1 MLGQNRR
8 TQSFTKLKTAMEND
22 ILARFP
28 TIATH
33 INAINIDNAR
43 MSPLSADIKSAG
55 IGFAV
60 DSKVCAKE
68 ALPFGVNAQKA
79 MRTEVSD
86 ATKAYID
93 TQMDSLMKSGKTEA
107 EAHKIVQ
114 DSLEP
119 VMGFDPATRQYVV
132 SARAPK
138 NSIAGANNDS
148 LLEQTSIPM
157 WNIGWLTKILKQP
170 FATSHAKNL
179 VSVES
184 FNNPWADVIGM
195 FKESFEG
202 YGKLSNVA
210 RGNFKQNNS
219 NPVTNEASQIVD
231 EVFNIS
237 VDYESDIMED
247 IKAKQSG
254 NFVTGQIKADREKY
268 AMMVLDRMQDA
279 LIYYGSDEAGI
290 DGLADV
296 ATVQVYDGTPLYD
309 IFTSQTSTTR
319 GSDIVR
325 AMNKLIGDFLRQNH
339 YMARE
344 VMINCSE
351 YVFQAL
357 TQTVYSDVYNP
368 ASPLQIL
375 QGNFKGRNELDGGL
389 VQVKYTI
396 VSDTMLNPSVTGG
409 EQNPFNPEK
418 ADYLFITVPKI
429 EDALS
434 GVQDSLI
441 IHPELLKSY
450 VVPALWQRNGLL
462 YTMYKRLGG
471 VIAPVEGTVL
481 CVKGFG
487 YRED

>member
-1 MLGQNRR
+1 MLGQTNKV
-8 TQSFTKLKTAMEND
+8 SYTKLKTAMEND
-22 ILARFP
+22 IMNRFP
-28 TIATH
+28 AISQH
-33 INAINIDNAR
+33 ISAINIDKNHI
-43 MSPLSADIKSAG
+43 SGDIRSAG
-55 IGFAV
+55 LGMAM

-68 ALPFGVNAQKA
+68 ALPLGVNPQKA
-79 MRTEVSD
+79 IRTEISD
-86 ATKAYID
+86 ATKKYID
-93 TQMDSLMKSGKTEA
+93 TQMDSLMKSGMSEA
-107 EAHKIVQ
+107 EAHKKVQ

-119 VMGFDPATRQYVV
+119 VMGFDPATKQYVI

-138 NSIAGANNDS
+138 SDSPIIGANKDS

-157 WNIGWLTKILKQP
+157 WNIGWLTKIIKQP

-184 FNNPWADVIGM
+184 FNNPWADVIGL

-237 VDYESDIMED
+237 VDYESDVMED
-247 IKAKQSG
+247 IKAKQAG
-254 NFVTGQIKADREKY
+254 NFITGQIKSDREKY

-279 LIYYGSDEAGI
+279 LIYFGSDEAGI

-296 ATVQVYDGTPLYD
+296 ATVEAYTGTPLYD
-309 IFTSQTSTTR
+309 IFTSTTSTTR

-325 AMNKLIGDFLRQNH
+325 AMNKVIGDFLRENH
-339 YMARE
+339 YMARK
-344 VMINCSE
+344 VVINVSE

-389 VQVKYTI
+389 VSVAYEI

-409 EQNPFNPEK
+409 EQNPFNPNHY
-418 ADYLFITVPKI
+418 DYMFITTPTI
-429 EDALS
+429 EDAM
-434 GVQDSLI
+434 GTQDSLI

-450 VVPALWQRNGLL
+450 VVPAMWQRQGLL
-462 YTMYKRLGG
+462 YTMYKRIGG
-471 VIAPVEGTVL
+471 VIAPVEGTVK
-481 CVKGFG
+481 VVTGFG
-487 YRED
+487 YAED

>member
-1 MLGQNRR
+1 MLGQ
-8 TQSFTKLKTAMEND
+8 TKTRSYTKIKTAMEND
-22 ILARFP
+22 IVNRFP
-28 TIATH
+28 TIAKH

-43 MSPLSADIKSAG
+43 LNPLSADIRSAG
-55 IGFAV
+55 IGMAM
-60 DSKVCAKE
+60 DSKVCGKE
-68 ALPFGVNAQKA
+68 ALPFGVDPKKA
-79 MRTEVSD
+79 IRTEISD

-93 TQMDSLMKSGKTEA
+93 TQMDSLMKAGKTEA

-132 SARAPK
+132 GARAPK
-138 NSIAGANNDS
+138 NSIAGATNDS

-157 WNIGWLTKILKQP
+157 WNIGWLTKIIKQP

-184 FNNPWADVIGM
+184 FNNPWADVIGL

-237 VDYESDIMED
+237 VDYESDVMED

-279 LIYYGSDEAGI
+279 LIYYGSEEAGI

-296 ATVQVYDGTPLYD
+296 ATVEDYNGTPLYD
-309 IFTSQTSTTR
+309 ILTSTTSTTR
-319 GSDIVR
+319 GSDIVQ
-325 AMNKLIGDFLRQNH
+325 AMNKVIGDFLRENH
-339 YMARE
+339 YMARK
-344 VMINCSE
+344 VVINVSE

-368 ASPLQIL
+368 DSPLKIL
-375 QGNFKGRNELDGGL
+375 QGSFKGRNELDGGL
-389 VQVKYTI
+389 VQVAYSI

-409 EQNPFNPEK
+409 EKNPFNPEAK
-418 ADYLFITVPKI
+418 DYMFITTPTI

-434 GVQDSLI
+434 GAQDSLI

-462 YTMYKRLGG
+462 YTMYKRIGG
-471 VIAPVEGTVL
+471 VIAPVEGTVK
-481 CVKGFG
+481 VIKGFG
-487 YRED
+487 YQG

>member
-1 MLGQNRR
+1 MLGNKQEV
-8 TQSFTKLKTAMEND
+8 QYTKLKTAMEND
-22 ILARFP
+22 ILNRFP
-28 TIATH
+28 TIAQH
-33 INAINIDNAR
+33 INAINIDRNH
-43 MSPLSADIKSAG
+43 LSRDIQGSG
-55 IGFAV
+55 LYINT
-60 DSKVCAKE
+60 DSRICNKE
-68 ALPFGVNAQKA
+68 ALPRGAFGREAI
-79 MRTEVSD
+79 RTEISD

-93 TQMDSLMKSGKTEA
+93 NTMNSLMQKGMSEKD
-107 EAHKIVQ
+107 AHKKVQ

-119 VMGFDPATRQYVV
+119 MLGYDVKTGQYVV
-132 SARAPK
+132 GAKAP
-138 NSIAGANNDS
+138 NSIVGNKDS

-157 WNIGWLTKILKQP
+157 WNIGWLTKIIKQP

-184 FNNPWADVIGM
+184 FNNPFADVIGL

-202 YGKLSNVA
+202 YGKLSSVA

-237 VDYESDIMED
+237 VDYESDVMED
-247 IKAKQSG
+247 IKAKQAG
-254 NFVTGQIKADREKY
+254 NFITSQIKADREKY

-296 ATVQVYDGTPLYD
+296 ATVEDYSGTPLYD
-309 IFTSQTSTTR
+309 IFTSTTSQTR

-325 AMNKLIGDFLRQNH
+325 AMNKVIGDFLRENH
-339 YMARE
+339 YMARK
-344 VMINCSE
+344 VQINVSE

-389 VQVKYTI
+389 VQVEYTI
-396 VSDTMLNPSVTGG
+396 VSDTMLNPSIPNG
-409 EQNPFNPEK
+409 EQNPFNPNK
-418 ADYLFITVPKI
+418 FDYMFITVPTI
-429 EDALS
+429 EDAM
-434 GVQDSLI
+434 GTQDSLI

-450 VVPALWQRNGLL
+450 VVPALWQRTGLL
-462 YTMYKRLGG
+462 YTMYKRIGG
-471 VIAPVEGTVL
+471 VIAPVEGTVK
-481 CVKGFG
+481 VIRGFG
-487 YRED
+487 FSQS

>member
-1 MLGQNRR
+1 MLGQTKVQN
-8 TQSFTKLKTAMEND
+8 FTKLKTAMEND
-22 ILARFP
+22 IVGRFP
-28 TIATH
+28 NIAKH

-55 IGFAV
+55 IGMAV

-68 ALPFGVNAQKA
+68 ALPLGVNPQKA
-79 MRTEVSD
+79 MRTEISD

-93 TQMDSLMKSGKTEA
+93 SQMDSLMKKGKTEA

-138 NSIAGANNDS
+138 SSIAGANNDS

-219 NPVTNEASQIVD
+219 NPVTNEASQIGD

-237 VDYESDIMED
+237 VDYESDVMED

-279 LIYYGSDEAGI
+279 LIYFGSDEAGI

-296 ATVQVYDGTPLYD
+296 ASVETYTGTPLYE
-309 IFTSQTSTTR
+309 ILTGASTNK
-319 GSDIVR
+319 GADIVL
-325 AMNKLIGDFLRQNH
+325 AMNKIVGDFLRENH
-339 YMARE
+339 YMARK
-344 VMINCSE
+344 VVINVSE

-357 TQTVYSDVYNP
+357 TQTVYSDNFNP
-368 ASPLQIL
+368 DSPLKIIE
-375 QGNFKGRNELDGGL
+375 GNFNVRNQLDDGL
-389 VQVKYTI
+389 VSVKYEI
-396 VSDTMLNPSVTGG
+396 VSDTMLNPSIAGG
-409 EQNPFNPEK
+409 EQNPFNPD
-418 ADYLFITVPKI
+418 AMDYAFITVPTI

-462 YTMYKRLGG
+462 YTMYKRIGG
-471 VIAPVEGTVL
+471 VIAPVEGTVK
-481 CVKGFG
+481 VIKGLG
-487 YRED
+487 YQG

>member
-1 MLGQNRR
+1 MLGQ
-8 TQSFTKLKTAMEND
+8 TKKASYTKLKTAMEND
-22 ILARFP
+22 IMNRFP
-28 TIATH
+28 TIAQH
-33 INAINIDNAR
+33 ISAINIDKNHI
-43 MSPLSADIKSAG
+43 SGDLQGAG
-55 IGFAV
+55 VGVAV
-60 DSKVCAKE
+60 DSRVCAKE
-68 ALPFGVNAQKA
+68 ALPLGVNPQKA
-79 MRTEVSD
+79 IRTEISD
-86 ATKAYID
+86 VTKRYID
-93 TQMDSLMKSGKTEA
+93 SQMDSYMKQGKTEA
-107 EAHKIVQ
+107 EAHQLVQ

-138 NSIAGANNDS
+138 SESVILGANKDS

-157 WNIGWLTKILKQP
+157 WNIGWLTKIIKQP

-184 FNNPWADVIGM
+184 FNNPWADVIGL

-237 VDYESDIMED
+237 VDYESDVMED
-247 IKAKQSG
+247 IKAKQAG
-254 NFVTGQIKADREKY
+254 NFLTGQIKADREKY

-279 LIYYGSDEAGI
+279 LIYFGSDEAGI

-296 ATVQVYDGTPLYD
+296 ATVEQYTGTPLYD
-309 IFTSQTSTTR
+309 IFTSTTSTTR

-325 AMNKLIGDFLRQNH
+325 AMNKVIGDFLRENH
-339 YMARE
+339 YMARK
-344 VMINCSE
+344 VVINVSE

-389 VQVKYTI
+389 ISVAYEI

-409 EQNPFNPEK
+409 EQNPFNPNHY
-418 ADYLFITVPKI
+418 DYMFITTPTI
-429 EDALS
+429 EDAM
-434 GVQDSLI
+434 GTQDSLI

-450 VVPALWQRNGLL
+450 VVPALWQRTGVL
-462 YTMYKRLGG
+462 YTMYKRIGG
-471 VIAPVEGTVL
+471 VIAPVEGTVK
-481 CVKGFG
+481 VITGFG
-487 YRED
+487 YAED

>member
-1 MLGQNRR
+1 MLGQTKVQN
-8 TQSFTKLKTAMEND
+8 FTKLKIAMEND
-22 ILARFP
+22 IVGRFP
-28 TIATH
+28 NIAKH

-55 IGFAV
+55 IGMAV

-68 ALPFGVNAQKA
+68 ALPLGVNPQKA
-79 MRTEVSD
+79 MRTEISD

-93 TQMDSLMKSGKTEA
+93 SQMDSLMKKGKTEA

-138 NSIAGANNDS
+138 SSIAGANNDS

-237 VDYESDIMED
+237 VDYESD
-247 IKAKQSG
+247 
-254 NFVTGQIKADREKY
+254 
-268 AMMVLDRMQDA
+268 
-279 LIYYGSDEAGI
+279 
-290 DGLADV
+290 
-296 ATVQVYDGTPLYD
+296 
-309 IFTSQTSTTR
+309 
-319 GSDIVR
+319 
-325 AMNKLIGDFLRQNH
+325 
-339 YMARE
+339 
-344 VMINCSE
+344 VM
-351 YVFQAL
+351 
-357 TQTVYSDVYNP
+357 
-368 ASPLQIL
+368 
-375 QGNFKGRNELDGGL
+375 
-389 VQVKYTI
+389 
-396 VSDTMLNPSVTGG
+396 
-409 EQNPFNPEK
+409 
-418 ADYLFITVPKI
+418 
-429 EDALS
+429 
-434 GVQDSLI
+434 
-441 IHPELLKSY
+441 
-450 VVPALWQRNGLL
+450 
-462 YTMYKRLGG
+462 
-471 VIAPVEGTVL
+471 
-481 CVKGFG
+481 
-487 YRED
+487 

>member
-1 MLGQNRR
+1 MLGKR
-8 TQSFTKLKTAMEND
+8 TVSYTKLKTAMEND
-22 ILARFP
+22 IMNRFP
-28 TIATH
+28 AISQH
-33 INAINIDNAR
+33 ISAINIDKDHI
-43 MSPLSADIKSAG
+43 SGDIRSAG
-55 IGFAV
+55 LGLAM

-68 ALPFGVNAQKA
+68 ALPLGVNPQKA
-79 MRTEVSD
+79 IRTEISD
-86 ATKAYID
+86 ATKKYID
-93 TQMDSLMKSGKTEA
+93 TQMDSLMKSGMSEA
-107 EAHKIVQ
+107 EAHKKVQ

-119 VMGFDPATRQYVV
+119 VMGFDPATKQYVI

-138 NSIAGANNDS
+138 SDSSIIGANKDS

-157 WNIGWLTKILKQP
+157 WNIGWLTKIIKQP

-184 FNNPWADVIGM
+184 FNNPWADVIGL

-237 VDYESDIMED
+237 VDYESDVMED
-247 IKAKQSG
+247 IKAKQTG
-254 NFVTGQIKADREKY
+254 NFITSQIKSDREKY

-296 ATVQVYDGTPLYD
+296 ATVEAYTGTPLYD
-309 IFTSQTSTTR
+309 IFTSPTSTTR

-325 AMNKLIGDFLRQNH
+325 AMNKVIGDFLRENH
-339 YMARE
+339 YMARK
-344 VMINCSE
+344 VVINVSE

-389 VQVKYTI
+389 VSVAYEI
-396 VSDTMLNPSVTGG
+396 VSDTMLNPSVTSG
-409 EQNPFNPEK
+409 EQNPFNPNHY
-418 ADYLFITVPKI
+418 DYMFITVPTI
-429 EDALS
+429 EDAM
-434 GVQDSLI
+434 GTQDSLI

-450 VVPALWQRNGLL
+450 VVPALWQRTGIL
-462 YTMYKRLGG
+462 YTMYKRIGG
-471 VIAPVEGTVL
+471 VIAPVEGTCKV
-481 CVKGFG
+481 VTGFG
-487 YRED
+487 YAED

>member
-1 MLGQNRR
+1 MLGKK
-8 TQSFTKLKTAMEND
+8 TVSYTKLKTAMEND
-22 ILARFP
+22 IMNRFP
-28 TIATH
+28 AISQH
-33 INAINIDNAR
+33 ISAINIDKNHI
-43 MSPLSADIKSAG
+43 SGDIRSAG
-55 IGFAV
+55 LGMAM

-68 ALPFGVNAQKA
+68 ALPLGVNPQKA
-79 MRTEVSD
+79 IRTEISD
-86 ATKAYID
+86 ATKKYID
-93 TQMDSLMKSGKTEA
+93 TQMDSLMKSGMSEV
-107 EAHKIVQ
+107 EAHKKVQ

-119 VMGFDPATRQYVV
+119 VMGFDPATKQYVI

-138 NSIAGANNDS
+138 SDSSIIGANKDS

-157 WNIGWLTKILKQP
+157 WNIGWLTKIIKQP

-184 FNNPWADVIGM
+184 FNNPWADVIGL

-237 VDYESDIMED
+237 VDYESDVMED
-247 IKAKQSG
+247 IKAKQTG
-254 NFVTGQIKADREKY
+254 NFITSQIKSDREKY
-268 AMMVLDRMQDA
+268 AMMVLDRMQEA
-279 LIYYGSDEAGI
+279 LIYYGPDEAGI

-296 ATVQVYDGTPLYD
+296 ATVEAYTGTPLYD
-309 IFTSQTSTTR
+309 IFTSPTSTTR

-325 AMNKLIGDFLRQNH
+325 AMNKVIGDFLRENH
-339 YMARE
+339 YMARK
-344 VMINCSE
+344 VVINVSE

-389 VQVKYTI
+389 VSVTYEI

-409 EQNPFNPEK
+409 EQNPFNPNHY
-418 ADYLFITVPKI
+418 DYMFITVPTI
-429 EDALS
+429 EDAM
-434 GVQDSLI
+434 GTQDSLI

-450 VVPALWQRNGLL
+450 VVPALWQRTGIL
-462 YTMYKRLGG
+462 YTMYKRIGG
-471 VIAPVEGTVL
+471 VIAPVEGTCKV
-481 CVKGFG
+481 VTGFG
-487 YRED
+487 YAED

>member
-1 MLGQNRR
+1 MLGKR
-8 TQSFTKLKTAMEND
+8 TVSYTKLKTAMEND
-22 ILARFP
+22 IMNRFP
-28 TIATH
+28 AISQH
-33 INAINIDNAR
+33 ISAINIDKDHI
-43 MSPLSADIKSAG
+43 SGDIRSAG
-55 IGFAV
+55 LGLAM

-68 ALPFGVNAQKA
+68 ALPLGVNPQKA
-79 MRTEVSD
+79 IRTEISD
-86 ATKAYID
+86 ATKKYID
-93 TQMDSLMKSGKTEA
+93 TQMDSLMKSGMSEA
-107 EAHKIVQ
+107 EAHKKVQ

-119 VMGFDPATRQYVV
+119 VMGFDPATKQYVI

-138 NSIAGANNDS
+138 SDSSIIGANKDS
-148 LLEQTSIPM
+148 LFEQTSIPM
-157 WNIGWLTKILKQP
+157 WNIGWLTKIIKQP

-184 FNNPWADVIGM
+184 FNNPWADVIGL

-237 VDYESDIMED
+237 VDYESDVMED
-247 IKAKQSG
+247 IKAKQTG
-254 NFVTGQIKADREKY
+254 NFITSQIKSDREKY

-296 ATVQVYDGTPLYD
+296 ATVEAYTGTPLYD
-309 IFTSQTSTTR
+309 IFTSTTSTTR

-325 AMNKLIGDFLRQNH
+325 AMNKVIGDFLRENH
-339 YMARE
+339 YMARK
-344 VMINCSE
+344 VVINVSE

-389 VQVKYTI
+389 VSVAYEI

-409 EQNPFNPEK
+409 EQNPFNPNHY
-418 ADYLFITVPKI
+418 DYMFITVPTI
-429 EDALS
+429 EDAM
-434 GVQDSLI
+434 GTQDSLI

-450 VVPALWQRNGLL
+450 VVPALWQRTGIL
-462 YTMYKRLGG
+462 YTMYKRIGG
-471 VIAPVEGTVL
+471 VIAPVEGTCKV
-481 CVKGFG
+481 VTGFG
-487 YRED
+487 YAED

>member
-1 MLGQNRR
+1 MLGQTKVQN
-8 TQSFTKLKTAMEND
+8 FTKLKIAMEND
-22 ILARFP
+22 IVGRFP
-28 TIATH
+28 NIAKH

-55 IGFAV
+55 IGMAV

-68 ALPFGVNAQKA
+68 ALPLGVNPQKA
-79 MRTEVSD
+79 MRTEISD

-93 TQMDSLMKSGKTEA
+93 SQMDSLMKKGKTEA

-132 SARAPK
+132 SARPPK
-138 NSIAGANNDS
+138 SSIAGANNDS

-237 VDYESDIMED
+237 VDYESDVMED

-279 LIYYGSDEAGI
+279 LIYFGSDEAGI

-296 ATVQVYDGTPLYD
+296 ASVETYTGTPLYE
-309 IFTSQTSTTR
+309 ILTGASTNK
-319 GSDIVR
+319 GADIVL
-325 AMNKLIGDFLRQNH
+325 AMNKIVGDFLRENH
-339 YMARE
+339 YMARK
-344 VMINCSE
+344 VVINVSE

-357 TQTVYSDVYNP
+357 TQTVYSDNFNP
-368 ASPLQIL
+368 DSPLKIIE
-375 QGNFKGRNELDGGL
+375 GNFNVRNQLDGGL
-389 VQVKYTI
+389 VSVKYEI
-396 VSDTMLNPSVTGG
+396 VSDTMLNPSIAGG
-409 EQNPFNPEK
+409 EQNPFNPD
-418 ADYLFITVPKI
+418 AMDYAFITVPTI

-462 YTMYKRLGG
+462 YTMYKRIGG
-471 VIAPVEGTVL
+471 VIAPVEGTVK
-481 CVKGFG
+481 VIKGLG
-487 YRED
+487 YQG

>member
-1 MLGQNRR
+1 MLGQAKKV
-8 TQSFTKLKTAMEND
+8 SYTKLKTAMEND
-22 ILARFP
+22 ILSRFP
-28 TIATH
+28 AISRH
-33 INAINIDNAR
+33 IQSINIDKNHI
-43 MSPLSADIKSAG
+43 SGDIRSAG
-55 IGFAV
+55 IGIAC

-68 ALPFGVNAQKA
+68 ALPLGVNPQKA
-79 MRTEVSD
+79 IRYGEISD
-86 ATKAYID
+86 ATKKYID
-93 TQMDSLMKSGKTEA
+93 TQMDSLMKSGMSEA
-107 EAHKIVQ
+107 EAHKKVQ

-119 VMGFDPATRQYVV
+119 IMGFDPATRQYVI
-132 SARAPK
+132 SARAPQK
-138 NSIAGANNDS
+138 DSAIIGANKDS

-157 WNIGWLTKILKQP
+157 WNIGWLTKIIKQP

-184 FNNPWADVIGM
+184 FNNPWADVIGL

-202 YGKLSNVA
+202 YGKLSNTA

-237 VDYESDIMED
+237 VDYESDTMED

-254 NFVTGQIKADREKY
+254 NFVTSQIKADREKY

-296 ATVQVYDGTPLYD
+296 ANVEVYSGTPLYK
-309 IFTSQTSTTR
+309 IFTSSTSTTR

-325 AMNKLIGDFLRQNH
+325 AMQKVIGDFLRENH
-339 YMARE
+339 YMARK
-344 VMINCSE
+344 VRVNVSE

-368 ASPLQIL
+368 SSPLQIIKD
-375 QGNFKGRNELDGGL
+375 NFNIRNELNGGL
-389 VQVKYTI
+389 VSVAYEI

-409 EQNPFNPEK
+409 EQNPFNPNHY
-418 ADYLFITVPKI
+418 DYMFITVPSI
-429 EDALS
+429 EDAM
-434 GVQDSLI
+434 GTQDSLV
-441 IHPELLKSY
+441 IHPELLKSF
-450 VVPALWQRNGLL
+450 VVPALWQRTGIL
-462 YTMYKRLGG
+462 YTMYKRIGG
-471 VIAPVEGTVL
+471 VIAPVEGTCKV
-481 CVKGFG
+481 VTGFG
-487 YRED
+487 YAED

>member
-1 MLGQNRR
+1 MLGQTKVQN
-8 TQSFTKLKTAMEND
+8 FTKLKTAMEND
-22 ILARFP
+22 IVGRFP
-28 TIATH
+28 NIAKH

-55 IGFAV
+55 IGMAV

-68 ALPFGVNAQKA
+68 ALPLGVNPQKA
-79 MRTEVSD
+79 MRTEISD

-93 TQMDSLMKSGKTEA
+93 SQMDSLMKKGKTEA

-138 NSIAGANNDS
+138 SSIAGANNDS

-237 VDYESDIMED
+237 VDYESDVMED

-279 LIYYGSDEAGI
+279 LIYFGSDEAGI

-296 ATVQVYDGTPLYD
+296 ASVETYTGTPLYE
-309 IFTSQTSTTR
+309 ILTGASTNK
-319 GSDIVR
+319 GADIVL
-325 AMNKLIGDFLRQNH
+325 AMNKIVGDFLRENH
-339 YMARE
+339 YMARK
-344 VMINCSE
+344 VVINVSE

-357 TQTVYSDVYNP
+357 TQTVYSDNFNP
-368 ASPLQIL
+368 DSPLKIIE
-375 QGNFKGRNELDGGL
+375 GNFNVRNQLDDGL
-389 VQVKYTI
+389 VSVKYEI
-396 VSDTMLNPSVTGG
+396 VSDTMLNPSIAGG
-409 EQNPFNPEK
+409 EQNPFNPD
-418 ADYLFITVPKI
+418 AMDYAFITVPTI

-462 YTMYKRLGG
+462 YTMYKRIGG
-471 VIAPVEGTVL
+471 VIAPVEGTVK
-481 CVKGFG
+481 VIKGLG
-487 YRED
+487 YQG

>member
-1 MLGQNRR
+1 MLGQAKKV
-8 TQSFTKLKTAMEND
+8 SYTKLKTAMEND
-22 ILARFP
+22 ILSRFP
-28 TIATH
+28 AISRH
-33 INAINIDNAR
+33 IQAINIDKDR
-43 MSPLSADIKSAG
+43 ISGDIRSAG
-55 IGFAV
+55 IGIAC

-68 ALPFGVNAQKA
+68 ALPLGVNPQKA
-79 MRTEVSD
+79 IRYGEISD
-86 ATKAYID
+86 ATKKYID
-93 TQMDSLMKSGKTEA
+93 TQMDSLMQSGMSEA
-107 EAHKIVQ
+107 EAHKKVQ

-119 VMGFDPATRQYVV
+119 IMGFDPATRQYVI
-132 SARAPK
+132 SARAPQK
-138 NSIAGANNDS
+138 DSVIFGANKDS

-157 WNIGWLTKILKQP
+157 WNIGWLTKIIKQP

-184 FNNPWADVIGM
+184 FNNPWADVIGL

-202 YGKLSNVA
+202 YGKLSNTA

-237 VDYESDIMED
+237 VDYESDTMED

-254 NFVTGQIKADREKY
+254 NFVTSQIKADREKY

-368 ASPLQIL
+368 ASPLQII
-375 QGNFKGRNELDGGL
+375 QRNFNVRNELDGGL

-396 VSDTMLNPSVTGG
+396 VSDTMLNPSVTSG

-429 EDALS
+429 EDAM
-434 GVQDSLI
+434 GTQDSLI

-450 VVPALWQRNGLL
+450 IVPALWQRTGIL

>member
-1 MLGQNRR
+1 MLGKR
-8 TQSFTKLKTAMEND
+8 TVSYTKLKTAMEND
-22 ILARFP
+22 IMNRFP
-28 TIATH
+28 AISQH
-33 INAINIDNAR
+33 IHAINIDKNH
-43 MSPLSADIKSAG
+43 LSADIQGAG
-55 IGFAV
+55 LAIAK
-60 DSKVCAKE
+60 DSKVCSKE
-68 ALPFGVNAQKA
+68 ALPFGTNVHEAF
-79 MRTEVSD
+79 RYDGISD

-93 TQMDSLMKSGKTEA
+93 KQMDSLIKGGMSEA
-107 EAHKIVQ
+107 DAHKKVQ

-119 VMGFDPATRQYVV
+119 TIGYDAKTRQYVIG
-132 SARAPK
+132 ARAPE
-138 NSIAGANNDS
+138 GAIKTTDS

-157 WNIGWLTKILKQP
+157 WNIGWLTKIIKQP

-184 FNNPWADVIGM
+184 FNNPWADVIGL

-237 VDYESDIMED
+237 VDYESDVMED

-279 LIYYGSDEAGI
+279 LIYFGSDEAGI

-296 ATVQVYDGTPLYD
+296 VAVTAYDGTPLYD
-309 IFTSQTSTTR
+309 IFTSQVSTTR

-325 AMNKLIGDFLRQNH
+325 AMNKVIGDFLRENH
-339 YMARE
+339 YMARK
-344 VMINCSE
+344 VKINCSE

-368 ASPLQIL
+368 DSPLKIL
-375 QGNFKGRNELDGGL
+375 QGSFKARNELDGGL
-389 VQVKYTI
+389 VQVSYEI

-409 EQNPFNPEK
+409 EQNPFNPNTY
-418 ADYLFITVPKI
+418 DYMFITVPTI
-429 EDALS
+429 EDAM
-434 GVQDSLI
+434 GTQDSLI

-450 VVPALWQRNGLL
+450 VVPALWQRTGVL
-462 YTMYKRLGG
+462 YTMYKRIGG
-471 VIAPVEGTVL
+471 VIAPVEGTVK
-481 CVKGFG
+481 VITGFG
-487 YRED
+487 YKEN

>member
-1 MLGQNRR
+1 MLGNN
-8 TQSFTKLKTAMEND
+8 TQKSYTKLKTAMEND
-22 ILARFP
+22 ILNRFP
-28 TIATH
+28 AISKH
-33 INAINIDNAR
+33 ISAINIDKGH
-43 MSPLSADIKSAG
+43 LSADIRSAG
-55 IGFAV
+55 IGISM
-60 DSKVCAKE
+60 DSRVCAKE
-68 ALPFGVNAQKA
+68 ALPLGQTPQTAI
-79 MRTEVSD
+79 RTEIPEAV
-86 ATKAYID
+86 KKYID
-93 TQMDSLMKSGKTEA
+93 KAMDSLIQKGMSE
-107 EAHKIVQ
+107 EDAHKKVQ

-119 VMGFDPATRQYVV
+119 VMGFDSATRQYVI
-132 SARAPK
+132 SAKAPEAEAK
-138 NSIAGANNDS
+138 KLGVMDS

-157 WNIGWLTKILKQP
+157 WNIGWLTKIFKQP

-184 FNNPWADVIGM
+184 FNNPWADVIGL

-219 NPVTNEASQIVD
+219 NPVTNEASQLVD
-231 EVFNIS
+231 EVFNLS

-247 IKAKQSG
+247 IKAKQAG

-279 LIYYGSDEAGI
+279 LIYFGSDEAGI

-296 ATVQVYDGTPLYD
+296 TTPVAWAGTPLYD
-309 IFTSQTSTTR
+309 IFTSQVSTTR

-325 AMNKLIGDFLRQNH
+325 AMNKVIGDFLRANH

-344 VMINCSE
+344 VVINCSE

-368 ASPLQIL
+368 DSPIKIL

-409 EQNPFNPEK
+409 EQNPFNPNTY
-418 ADYLFITVPKI
+418 DYLFITVPKI
-429 EDALS
+429 QDAM
-434 GVQDSLI
+434 GEQDSLI

-450 VVPALWQRNGLL
+450 VVPAMWQRQGML
-462 YTMYKRLGG
+462 YTMYKRIGG
-471 VIAPVEGTVL
+471 VIAPIEGTVA
-481 CVKGFG
+481 VYTGFG
-487 YRED
+487 YAES